1 MKFINLK
8 NKNMPAVN
16 DYIDVEMDVS
26 VDDFLNSC
34 DSSDIEEIIEAL
46 VEDGWIKKINIID
59 GKNNSILENEF
70 NNIINKISD
79 NRLLLTNEEEE
90 ILRKISNRF

>member
-46 VEDGWIKKINIID
+46 VEDGWIKKINIIN

>member
-1 MKFINLK
+1 
-8 NKNMPAVN
+8 MPAVN

-59 GKNNSILENEF
+59 GKNNSILENEI

>member
-1 MKFINLK
+1 
-8 NKNMPAVN
+8 MPTVN

-26 VDDFLNSC
+26 VNDFLSSC

-46 VEDGWIKKINIID
+46 VEDGWIKKTNIIKVE

-70 NNIINKISD
+70 NNTINKISD

>member
-1 MKFINLK
+1 
-8 NKNMPAVN
+8 MPAVN

-46 VEDGWIKKINIID
+46 VEDGWIKKINIIN

>member
-59 GKNNSILENEF
+59 GKNNSILENEI

>member
-8 NKNMPAVN
+8 NKNMPNFNV
-16 DYIDVEMDVS
+16 DIDI
-26 VDDFLNSC
+26 DDFISSC
-34 DSSDIEEIIEAL
+34 SSYDIKILIKAL
-46 VEDGWIKKINIID
+46 EEDGYLEEYLEE
-59 GKNNSILENEF
+59 NNTPVSTIENEF
-70 NNIINKISD
+70 NDIINKISD